1 MDPIIEV
8 KNNRLWYI
16 IPLVLIALLMAV
28 FYWAWVDPT
37 IDLKHSPD
45 TIWKNIPA
53 IIWLV
58 GSVLAIYFLKCFFN
72 PPIVFS
78 ADEEGFIYKFNGAS
92 TGTIYWDDIKETT
105 DIKIKNNLVT
115 RYTEYYRVIA
125 VYLKEPD
132 AYTEGK
138 NKLSRIMIQSMVNE
152 YGTAIFIR
160 QTALGKS
167 FEEIKI
173 LMDDK
178 IAQKKS
184 RFASHHS

>member
-1 MDPIIEV
+1 MKSEF
-8 KNNRLWYI
+8 Y
-16 IPLVLIALLMAV
+16 ALLLAPQK
-28 FYWAWVDPT
+28 FLLISENPT
-37 IDLKHSPD
+37 DLYFR
-45 TIWKNIPA
+45 NIPS
-53 IIWLV
+53 L
-58 GSVLAIYFLKCFFN
+58 
-72 PPIVFS
+72 
-78 ADEEGFIYKFNGAS
+78 
-92 TGTIYWDDIKETT
+92 IKETT